1 VQRYVPATPRG
12 IGTLTTRQLMGDGG
26 GGDRIR
32 GDNPEGVS
40 VESPDGPT

>member
-1 VQRYVPATPRG
+1 
-12 IGTLTTRQLMGDGG
+12 MGDGG